1 MLDLGQPER
10 AHQLIEEGM
19 SLFPG
24 AREKTKAVFLTYE
37 AGSYLKAGEADRAAA
52 AATQLLALIQK
63 IGAPRCVTLVR

>member
-1 MLDLGQPER
+1 
-10 AHQLIEEGM
+10 M